1 MSSTVKI
8 NSLAKLRERKVA
20 LQKEMEQSQQ
30 AVLTSLTPTRE
41 AAKSFVI
48 KDVVLPAAGIALAA
62 FALAKIFGLGF
73 GGDDDTSTSQATN
86 SPSVPARK
94 VVKTTDR
101 PASSKSAPPSRKSL
115 GSSLLQIG
123 QLLIP
128 AGKAIF
134 EIVQEEKKKRSR

>member
-1 MSSTVKI
+1 LSSTVKI
-8 NSLAKLRERKVA
+8 NSLAKIRERNVT

-30 AVLTSLTPTRE
+30 AVLTSLSPTRE

-73 GGDDDTSTSQATN
+73 GGNDDTSTSQAA
-86 SPSVPARK
+86 SPPSASTPK
-94 VVKTTDR
+94 VVKTTAP
-101 PASSKSAPPSRKSL
+101 PASSKSAPSSGKSF

-134 EIVQEEKKKRSR
+134 EIVQEEKKKQNR